1 MDFLFKLVMVLG
13 IIGMSWSLGGMAYS
27 AYKEQDP
34 SSQSTVPVVHNSVYI
49 FVSFSMPKESLQQWT
64 AQAQKIH
71 APLIIQGL
79 VDDSFAKTQQAVA
92 DLSRH
97 QSGVV
102 LDPRLF
108 RQYHISQVPAVVVV
122 HPTVFKPCLPN
133 QSCWNPE
140 VNDVVMGDIGLE
152 AALRMVADRG
162 DNAVVAQRLLTEE
175 KS

>member
-1 MDFLFKLVMVLG
+1 MEFLYRLAMVMGALAMFVC
-13 IIGMSWSLGGMAYS
+13 MVAVACS
-27 AYKEQDP
+27 AYKEQNP
-34 SSQSTVPVVHNSVYI
+34 SSAPVVHDSVYI
-49 FVSFSMPKESLQQWT
+49 FVSFSMPKESLQQWS

-71 APLIIQGL
+71 APLVIQGL
-79 VDDSFAKTQQAVA
+79 VDDSFTKTQQAVTA
-92 DLSRH
+92 LSSEH
-97 QSGVV
+97 PSGVV

-108 RQYHISQVPAVVVV
+108 WQYHISQVPTVVVV
-122 HPTVFKPCLPN
+122 HPTVLKPCLPN

-140 VNDVVMGDIGLE
+140 VNDVVVGDIGLE